1 MIRLRYKDWNR
12 ERERTKGKNGG
23 RDQNAEKECCWGWFT
38 WSELITVIYWTNKF
52 PLDRWISRVS
62 LAHFD
67 AAAPLKMRKC
77 GEDGRNRIMRCIQRW
92 SIHFFH
98 LNCVSFHFLSLCSF
112 PSPFLFYPR
121 SLFCLPGC
129 HPLQL
134 NDIRSVLDSEK
145 GVVVEKRPAIN
156 ASGSGV

>member
-1 MIRLRYKDWNR
+1 MR
-12 ERERTKGKNGG
+12 NGG
-23 RDQNAEKECCWGWFT
+23 RDQNTEKECCWGWFT

-62 LAHFD
+62 RAHFD

-98 LNCVSFHFLSLCSF
+98 LNVSRSIFSLLLSLLFSF
-112 PSPFLFYPR
+112 FFFNLVRVFEAA
-121 SLFCLPGC
+121 
-129 HPLQL
+129 PLVL
-134 NDIRSVLDSEK
+134 NDIRSVLDWK
-145 GVVVEKRPAIN
+145 QKRESWLKRGQQLMRLDLECNGPVK
-156 ASGSGV
+156 ASVW